1 MKNNLINIP
10 EINRR
15 VGQVIGYYANGVVT
29 KFAESI
35 EIQQQTLNRLFVI
48 DKRTGKYPLATTEIL
63 QKISEKYD
71 CVDVNWL
78 LRGQGKMLLNNEKS
92 VHNFQHA
99 RIRGCDNAIIGSSIE
114 GGNNNNSDIFTML
127 NALLAEK
134 DERIREKDER
144 IEELKQRIA
153 DLRNK

>member
-1 MKNNLINIP
+1 MKNNFENMP

-15 VGQVIGYYANGVVT
+15 VRQVVDYYADGVVT

-48 DKRTGKYPLATTEIL
+48 DKRTGKFPLATTEIL

-78 LRGQGKMLLNNEKS
+78 LNGQGKMLLNGEKS

-99 RIRGCDNAIIGSSIE
+99 RIRGGDNSIIGSSIE
-114 GGNNNNSDIFTML
+114 GGNNSNSDIFTML

-134 DERIREKDER
+134 NERIKEKDER
-144 IEELKQRIA
+144 IEELKQTIA
-153 DLRNK
+153 DLRSK